1 MPDNKYYGL
10 SRNTWPG
17 TWSPSASHPIVL
29 DREIRGGLRYAQGG
43 ADSGLTDIEAQRL
56 EDGMVVYLDDSS
68 GSFKGGIYYKYKVLP
83 GQNRDSS
90 TGELPN
96 SDSNWAPFRTDSG
109 GDVTFGTVTLTGELR
124 GPGSLVIDP
133 LPLAS
138 DSAGQD
144 SAGKELGT
152 VVIKGN
158 LDVRG
163 AQTIVQSG
171 TLTIVD
177 KNIVLAD
184 SARDSADADGA
195 GFTVNGANAKLT
207 YLDSDDT
214 WNFNKPLG
222 ATVFKGDILPNS
234 DSAYNLGSAAKR
246 WGDLF
251 LSGSTIDLGGVQI
264 KKNVGGGVSFL
275 DDSGNKTSID
285 VDSAIIRNGIFLVN
299 DSGVGKTIGF
309 NDSGQLSFPGRLVLD
324 SGIDVGTA
332 DIIGHYVG
340 FDSDLQVAH
349 DSNVGLGLIYDS
361 SHKINI
367 DSDEI
372 EYFKT
377 PIRKLFG
384 VAVGGDLQYD
394 SINGVFALDVESAY
408 TAANF
413 DSDFT
418 IAMDSAALGG
428 IGLTYD
434 SSKKSLSI
442 DSAELENF
450 FGKHIRSFFSV
461 SATPGS
467 GDLQYDSVTG
477 VFALD
482 VESAYTATNFD
493 SDFRDRLV
501 TTTTDSIGEG
511 DSNLYYLTSR
521 ADSDAKRAIQVVD
534 SGGDGSLSYDNTLG
548 IINYNGPSEDS
559 IRSHFSAG
567 HGVAIDSGQIR
578 VDSTAEVTIN
588 SMINTS
594 GDITTSPS
602 EVLVSSASVTIID
615 TIIHEDIK
623 QSIEYL
629 VHLFDSSGNDT
640 QITKMLATY
649 DGTVIASNEFG
660 TVFTGST
667 DLGDLDI
674 ALTGT
679 NINLTFQRYATGS
692 INNVRAK
699 VSKTIIK

>member
-17 TWSPSASHPIVL
+17 TWSPSADHPIVL

-56 EDGMVVYLDDSS
+56 EDGMLVYLDDSS
-68 GSFKGGIYYKYKVLP
+68 GSFKGGRYYRYKILP

-90 TGELPN
+90 TGALPN
-96 SDSNWAPFRTDSG
+96 SDSNWALFRTDSG
-109 GDVTFGTVTLTGELR
+109 GDVAFGTVTLTGEIR
-124 GPGSLVIDP
+124 GPSSLVIDP

-144 SAGKELGT
+144 SAGKQLGT

-158 LDVRG
+158 LDVQG

-207 YLDSDDT
+207 YKDSDGT

-222 ATVFKGDILPNS
+222 DTVFRGDILPNS

-251 LSGSTIDLGGVQI
+251 LSGSTIDLGGLQI
-264 KKNVGGGVSFL
+264 KKKDSGGVVFL
-275 DDSGNKTSID
+275 DDSGKRTSID
-285 VDSAIIRNGIFLVN
+285 VDSAIVRNGITFI
-299 DSGVGKTIGF
+299 DSIGIPKIMKF
-309 NDSGQLSFPGRLVLD
+309 NDSGNLQFPGRLVLD
-324 SGIDVGTA
+324 SGYA
-332 DIIGHYVG
+332 G
-340 FDSDLQVAH
+340 FESDLQAAH
-349 DSNVGLGLIYDS
+349 DSNIGLGLIYDS

-367 DSDEI
+367 DSNEI

-377 PIRKLFG
+377 PIRTLFG
-384 VAVGGDLQYD
+384 VTAGGDLQYD
-394 SINGVFALDVESAY
+394 SINGVFSLDVESAY

-428 IGLTYD
+428 SGLAYD
-434 SSKKSLSI
+434 SASKTISI
-442 DSAELENF
+442 DSVELESF
-450 FGKHIRSFFSV
+450 YGKHIRSFFSV
-461 SATPGS
+461 SATPGA

-482 VESAYTATNFD
+482 VESAYTAANFD

-534 SGGDGSLSYDNTLG
+534 SGGDGSLSYNNTLG

-567 HGVAIDSGQIR
+567 HGVAIDSGEIR
-578 VDSTAEVTIN
+578 VDSTAEVTMN
-588 SMINTS
+588 SIINTS
-594 GDITTSPS
+594 GDVTTSPG
-602 EVLVSSASVTIID
+602 EVLVSDASVTIID
-615 TIIHEDIK
+615 TVVHNSEK

-629 VHLFDSSGNDT
+629 VHLVDSSGDDT

>member
-1 MPDNKYYGL
+1 MPDSKYYGL

-56 EDGMVVYLDDSS
+56 EDGMIVYLDDSS
-68 GSFKGGIYYKYKVLP
+68 GSFKGGRYYRYKILP
-83 GQNRDSS
+83 GQNRDSN

-109 GDVTFGTVTLTGELR
+109 GDVAFGTVTLTGEIR
-124 GPGSLVIDP
+124 GPSSLVIDP

-144 SAGKELGT
+144 SAGKQLGT

-158 LDVRG
+158 LDVQG

-207 YLDSDDT
+207 YKDSDGT

-222 ATVFKGDILPNS
+222 ATVFSGDILPNS
-234 DSAYNLGSAAKR
+234 DSAYNLGSATKR

-264 KKNVGGGVSFL
+264 KKTDSGGVTFL
-275 DDSGNKTSID
+275 DDSGKRTSID
-285 VDSAIIRNGIFLVN
+285 VDSAIVRNGITFI
-299 DSGVGKTIGF
+299 DSVGAPRIMRF
-309 NDSGQLSFPGRLVLD
+309 NDSGNLQFPGKLVLD
-324 SGIDVGTA
+324 SGYA
-332 DIIGHYVG
+332 G
-340 FDSDLQVAH
+340 FESDLQAAH
-349 DSNVGLGLIYDS
+349 DSNIGLGLIYDS

-367 DSDEI
+367 DSNEI
-372 EYFKT
+372 EFFKT
-377 PIRKLFG
+377 PIRTLFG
-384 VAVGGDLQYD
+384 VAAGGDLQYD
-394 SINGVFALDVESAY
+394 SINGVFSLDVESAY

-428 IGLTYD
+428 SGLTYD
-434 SSKKSLSI
+434 SASKTISI
-442 DSAELENF
+442 DSAELESF
-450 FGKHIRSFFSV
+450 YAKHIRSFFSV
-461 SATPGS
+461 STTPGA

-493 SDFRDRLV
+493 SDFRVRLV

-534 SGGDGSLSYDNTLG
+534 SGGDGSLTYDNTLG
-548 IINYNGPSEDS
+548 LISYNGPSEDS
-559 IRSHFSAG
+559 IRSHFSGG
-567 HGVAIDSGQIR
+567 HGIAIDSGEIR
-578 VDSTAEVTIN
+578 VDSTAEVTMN
-588 SMINTS
+588 SIINTS
-594 GDITTSPS
+594 GDVTTSPGV
-602 EVLVSSASVTIID
+602 VLVSDGSVTIID
-615 TIIHEDIK
+615 TVVHNSEK

-629 VHLFDSSGNDT
+629 IHLVDSSNDDT